1 MRGTVEA
8 LLGVHMMK
16 AVVRSEARCR
26 VPMKRKTRILLAGL
40 ASVGGAVVGAGML
53 HNRRPDR
60 RERLYATVYSE
71 PGYMGRYERLT
82 WNGGKREV
90 VPLNRIKLPR
100 IGSIRLE
107 RLVYRFQPDVRLP
120 NPYFL
125 WHALTER
132 LDPSD
137 PEEGIVGFIAM
148 HQLAGMFSM
157 GLWEPVR
164 ESEARSGVRLW
175 AGRPGYPLPARDRG
189 GPSGEA
195 ASGGSPWR
203 DVLAN
208 TPDLGPWSTRARYL
222 ELGYHG
228 GSGARR

>member
-1 MRGTVEA
+1 
-8 LLGVHMMK
+8 
-16 AVVRSEARCR
+16 
-26 VPMKRKTRILLAGL
+26 MKRKTRILLAGL
-40 ASVGGAVVGAGML
+40 ASVGGAIVGAGMV

-60 RERLYATVYSE
+60 RERLHATVYSE
-71 PGYMGRYERLT
+71 PGYMGRNKTLT
-82 WNGGKREV
+82 WTGGKREV
-90 VPLNRIKLPR
+90 VPLSRIKLPR
-100 IGSIRLE
+100 IGSIRLV

-132 LDPSD
+132 PDSTD
-137 PEEGIVGFIAM
+137 PEGGIASFIAM
-148 HQLAGMFSM
+148 HQLAGMFSV

-175 AGRPGYPLPARDRG
+175 AVRPAHGSGGR
-189 GPSGEA
+189 SGKA
-195 ASGGSPWR
+195 ASGDSHWH

-208 TPDLGPWSTRARYL
+208 APDLGSWSTRARYL

-228 GSGARR
+228 GSGPRGARR

>member
-1 MRGTVEA
+1 
-8 LLGVHMMK
+8 
-16 AVVRSEARCR
+16 
-26 VPMKRKTRILLAGL
+26 MKRKTRILLAGL
-40 ASVGGAVVGAGML
+40 ASVGGAVGAGML

-60 RERLYATVYSE
+60 RERLYVTFYSE
-71 PGYMGRYERLT
+71 PGYMGRNEKLT

-100 IGSIRLE
+100 IGSIRLD

-132 LDPSD
+132 SDPSD
-137 PEEGIVGFIAM
+137 PEDGIVGFIAM
-148 HQLAGMFSM
+148 HQLAGMFSV

-175 AGRPGYPLPARDRG
+175 AGRPACDPGA
-189 GPSGEA
+189 PSGKA
-195 ASGGSPWR
+195 ASGASR
-203 DVLAN
+203 CHDVLAN
-208 TPDLGPWSTRARYL
+208 TPDLGSWSTRTRYL

-228 GSGARR
+228 GSAARR

>member
-1 MRGTVEA
+1 
-8 LLGVHMMK
+8 
-16 AVVRSEARCR
+16 
-26 VPMKRKTRILLAGL
+26 MKRKTRILLAGL

-60 RERLYATVYSE
+60 RERLYVTFYSE
-71 PGYMGRYERLT
+71 PGYMGRNEKLT
-82 WNGGKREV
+82 WTGGKREV

-125 WHALTER
+125 WHAITER

-137 PEEGIVGFIAM
+137 PEDGIVGFIAM
-148 HQLAGMFSM
+148 HQLAGMFSV

-175 AGRPGYPLPARDRG
+175 AGRPARDPG
-189 GPSGEA
+189 APSGKA
-195 ASGGSPWR
+195 ASGSSRWH
-203 DVLAN
+203 DVLTNA
-208 TPDLGPWSTRARYL
+208 PDLGSWSTRARYL

>member
-1 MRGTVEA
+1 
-8 LLGVHMMK
+8 
-16 AVVRSEARCR
+16 
-26 VPMKRKTRILLAGL
+26 MKRKTRILLAGL

-132 LDPSD
+132 SDRSD

-148 HQLAGMFSM
+148 YQLAGMFSM

-164 ESEARSGVRLW
+164 ESAARSGVRLW
-175 AGRPGYPLPARDRG
+175 AGRPAHAPG
-189 GPSGEA
+189 GPSGKA
-195 ASGGSPWR
+195 ASGGSRWH

>member
-1 MRGTVEA
+1 
-8 LLGVHMMK
+8 
-16 AVVRSEARCR
+16 
-26 VPMKRKTRILLAGL
+26 MKRKTRILLAGL
-40 ASVGGAVVGAGML
+40 ASVGGVVTGAGLL

-60 RERLYATVYSE
+60 REHLYVTLYGE
-71 PGYMGRYERLT
+71 PGYMGRNERLT
-82 WNGGKREV
+82 WTGGKREI
-90 VPLNRIKLPR
+90 VPFTRVRLPR

-120 NPYFL
+120 NMHLL

-132 LDPSD
+132 PDRTD
-137 PEEGIVGFIAM
+137 PEAGVASFVAM
-148 HQLAGMFSM
+148 HQLAGMFSV

-175 AGRPGYPLPARDRG
+175 AGRPGERPPAHHEDG
-189 GPSGEA
+189 LSGRA
-195 ASGGSPWR
+195 TPGADPWH

-208 TPDLGPWSTRARYL
+208 APDLGSWSTRTRYL

-228 GSGARR
+228 GNARRG